1 MQANTT
7 SRFIKNVML
16 GLVASS
22 AGAFVALPGAA
33 MPEASEA
40 GTVEAAPVEAIE
52 AVPAPVAEDTLPMP
66 AAEAVEADAAEAD
79 VVTEADALEE
89 EPVAEEA
96 MSEEEPVAE
105 EAMSEEEPV
114 AETEAAPV
122 DAETVEAADIEA
134 LDEEAI
140 EASDTMDGEP
150 VVEEPTAEE
159 EPVAEEAMPEDEP
172 VVEEPT
178 AEEEPVAEEEP
189 TEPVAEGE
197 EINTED
203 FTIAELTDSSD
214 SFNTLAAAL
223 AAADLTEILGGE
235 GPYTVFA
242 PTDEAFEALPEGAVD
257 QLLLPENK
265 DVLVQV
271 LTYHVV
277 PGAIMSADLEP
288 GAVATVEGS
297 ELTVDIAE
305 TVTVNNANV
314 VLADVEA
321 SNGVIHIIDRVIIP
335 PSPEAEAPS
344 EDIAIQDEATVE
356 AE

>member
-96 MSEEEPVAE
+96 MT
-105 EAMSEEEPV
+105 EEEPV